1 MFILSQYGI
10 VLYIIILIIALIMI
24 LMDEQVV
31 RMMATVTKYL

>member
-31 RMMATVTKYL
+31 KMMATVTKYL

>member
-31 RMMATVTKYL
+31 KTMATVTKYL